1 MKKLLF
7 SSTYFLIFIA
17 LFLMSCESKTE
28 PINYGKDSCHFC
40 KMTIMDAKYAAE
52 LVTKKGKVYK
62 FDDISCMAKYLKM
75 AEPNNESY
83 AFKVVNNYEKPSEFM
98 DVEVAVFA
106 IGESFISPMRGD
118 AAAFANKQALEN
130 YQKTDTTA
138 KVITWENLTEKFD

>member
-1 MKKLLF
+1 MKYSLF
-7 SSTYFLIFIA
+7 NTTLYGIA
-17 LFLMSCESKTE
+17 LAFFLSSCESKTE
-28 PINYGKDSCHFC
+28 PINYGKDNCSFC
-40 KMTIMDAKYAAE
+40 KMTIMDGKYATQ
-52 LVTKKGKVYK
+52 LVTQNGKVYK